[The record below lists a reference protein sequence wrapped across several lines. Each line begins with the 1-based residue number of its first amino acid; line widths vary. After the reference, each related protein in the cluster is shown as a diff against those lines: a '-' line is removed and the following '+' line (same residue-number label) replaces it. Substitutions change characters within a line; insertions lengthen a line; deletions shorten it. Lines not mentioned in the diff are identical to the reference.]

1 MKLIKL
7 VFILVAAT
15 ALVLVLGGAA
25 LSFHDGGVAECS
37 GCHGMHNNV
46 GPSLTLGTNPSD
58 TCLNGTCHGSY
69 GQLYTDGTA
78 YRPGGNFYWM
88 TKTFTWSAHGHSS
101 TSEGDRHGHNIIVA
115 DIATINEDATNP
127 NAPIYVAGAIDRNN
141 ASGYDST
148 YLGCNSCHDPHGE
161 SHTNLLLYTTGDAGP
176 SNYPSAPTWLAA
188 AATIDGNFRKSNATD
203 ANHPA
208 YKSGISDWCANCH
221 TDFNDNISKH
231 VVDVNGSTI
240 NTNYNA
246 YTGTD
251 GTLTGGYWELVP
263 VQNPAILTNTTS
275 APTSSQVMCLTCHRA
290 HASAFDYAA
299 RWDLGATVLEDSHP
313 ATGDGGVTGT
323 DVVDSYYGRPAWP
336 AGQRSL
342 CNKCHAK
349 D

>member
-1 MKLIKL
+1 MKRLVLIL
-7 VFILVAAT
+7 AAV
-15 ALVLVLGGAA
+15 ALVTFGLTG
-25 LSFHDGGVAECS
+25 LSYAFHSSGVAECS
-37 GCHGMHNNV
+37 GCHGMHTNA
-46 GPSLTLGTNPSD
+46 GPALTLGTNPSD

-88 TKTFTWSAHGHSS
+88 TKSFTWSAHGHAS

-127 NAPIYVAGAIDRNN
+127 RAPIYTGGTVVRDNAGA
-141 ASGYDST
+141 YDST

-161 SHTNLLLYTTGDAGP
+161 SHQNLLLYTTGDAGP
-176 SNYPSAPTWLAA
+176 SNYPSAPTWIAP
-188 AATIDGNFRKSNATD
+188 AATIDGNFRKNNATD
-203 ANHPA
+203 DNHPA
-208 YKSGISDWCANCH
+208 YIGGISAWCSNCH
-221 TDFNDNISKH
+221 TSFNDNFSKH
-231 VVDVNGSTI
+231 PVDMNGTTI

-251 GTLTGGYWELVP
+251 GSLSGGYWELVP
-263 VQNPAILTNTTS
+263 VQNPAMLTNTTT
-275 APTSSQVMCLTCHRA
+275 APLNSQVMCLTCHRA
-290 HASAFDYAA
+290 HASAFDFAA
-299 RWDLGATVLEDSHP
+299 RWDLGATVLDDSHP
-313 ATGDGGVTGT
+313 AAGDGGVTGT
-323 DVVDSYYGRPAWP
+323 DVVDSYYGRTWP